1 MAQFLFLGRLEDVAG
16 VAEMQVPLAGMTS
29 LETVMDRL
37 PSALS
42 VALREPKIR
51 IAVNGELVGASRDA
65 GNLMISDGD
74 EVAFLPPV
82 SGG

>member
-16 VAEMQVPLAGMTS
+16 VAEMPVPLASAAS
-29 LETVMDRL
+29 LDALMGRL
-37 PSALS
+37 PPALLAVLDDS
-42 VALREPKIR
+42 RIR
-51 IAVNGELVGASRDA
+51 VAVNGELVGACRHA
-65 GNLMISDGD
+65 GALMISDAD